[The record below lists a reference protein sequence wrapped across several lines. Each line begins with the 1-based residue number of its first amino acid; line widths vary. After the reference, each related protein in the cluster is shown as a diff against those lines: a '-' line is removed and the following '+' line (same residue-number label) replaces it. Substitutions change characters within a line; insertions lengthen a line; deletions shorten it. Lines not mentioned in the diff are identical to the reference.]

1 MPIPTRPFVGT
12 PDRGTAFPVL
22 GDVKSIRV
30 AVAFTSLHGLGLFSD
45 SYGQG
50 RQTDEALTW

>member
-22 GDVKSIRV
+22 GDVKSIRA
-30 AVAFTSLHGLGLFSD
+30 AVAFTSPIIARIVLLLPG
-45 SYGQG
+45 
-50 RQTDEALTW
+50 